1 MKYTHS
7 FILMQFNGTD
17 CGTQANHDDDD
28 DEEEEEEG
36 EEEEEVKMTMN
47 MMITYTT
54 RGLNK
59 SSVHYDALN

>member
-1 MKYTHS
+1 
-7 FILMQFNGTD
+7 MQFNGTD
-17 CGTQANHDDDD
+17 CETHANHDDDD
-28 DEEEEEEG
+28 DDDDDDE

-47 MMITYTT
+47 MMITYT